1 MSKDQR
7 DQISTTI
14 LEEEGRNALNSIFA
28 VGVLHTAQQYFPEII
43 NKASTVPKEML
54 EAAQTLFDTSPI
66 SGILNFLP
74 KEAKMIISVFTV
86 LLLIWAG
93 AHMLFLVITFAQKIK
108 KFGIISSFKS
118 NFAPTMQIH
127 TLTERTDRL
136 ASLVTQLQD
145 TVNNNQR
152 NSVETQSEIIDRVR
166 AIEEASNNQ

>member
-1 MSKDQR
+1 
-7 DQISTTI
+7 
-14 LEEEGRNALNSIFA
+14 
-28 VGVLHTAQQYFPEII
+28 
-43 NKASTVPKEML
+43 ML

-74 KEAKMIISVFTV
+74 KEAKTVISVFTV
-86 LLLIWAG
+86 FLLTWAG

-108 KFGIISSFKS
+108 KFGIINSFKS

-166 AIEEASNNQ
+166 AIEEAVPREN